1 MTANLVQDSLIQ
13 TVRQV
18 QAAFEA
24 LLDILELQSQLEAE
38 TQAAAADNQSFLH
51 SIAATL
57 LAIGEL
63 QQNLQYH
70 ADYIWISNVLTKFP
84 QIVDTYHTKYCD
96 FSAAVPAGQRP
107 FASGCC
113 CVMLFLDTQ
122 AIVRLK

>member
-24 LLDILELQSQLEAE
+24 LLDILELQSQLEAD

-51 SIAATL
+51 SIASTL

-63 QQNLQYH
+63 QQKLHDLQ
-70 ADYIWISNVLTKFP
+70 IT
-84 QIVDTYHTKYCD
+84 
-96 FSAAVPAGQRP
+96 
-107 FASGCC
+107 
-113 CVMLFLDTQ
+113 
-122 AIVRLK
+122 

>member
-24 LLDILELQSQLEAE
+24 LLDIMELQSQLEAD
-38 TQAAAADNQSFLH
+38 TQAAAANNQSFLH

-63 QQNLQYH
+63 QQKLQYH
-70 ADYIWISNVLTKFP
+70 ADYIWLLNVLTKFP
-84 QIVDTYHTKYCD
+84 QTVDTYHTKYCD
-96 FSAAVPAGQRP
+96 FSAAVLRFSWACKPLH
-107 FASGCC
+107 
-113 CVMLFLDTQ
+113 V
-122 AIVRLK
+122 